1 MSRRIIAEQLQAGGT
16 GSDVDGYKDRL
27 LKYIPADVVGAWI
40 AVTRLLSGVVGV
52 PTAEILWVAFFLGIV
67 ATAAWTWN
75 ETKLPDKPPLIV
87 QTVISTG
94 AFAVWVFALG
104 GPFATLASYHPV
116 YG

>member
-52 PTAEILWVAFFLGIV
+52 PTAEILCGSSPSEDHSPRSR
-67 ATAAWTWN
+67 ATIRSMVRW
-75 ETKLPDKPPLIV
+75 
-87 QTVISTG
+87 
-94 AFAVWVFALG
+94 
-104 GPFATLASYHPV
+104 Y
-116 YG
+116 